1 MSTYGLC
8 YGAPVTGPDQDLGA
22 TETITDVS
30 YADIV
35 SSYLT
40 ASARQ
45 WDSLALVPY
54 LSFASPDGPG
64 QCTFVTYDDAQS
76 IAEKGAYF
84 RSKGLGGVI
93 VWRINRGYTSSQ
105 NPILDAV
112 RTSFL

>member
-1 MSTYGLC
+1 VATSVTATTTVEH
-8 YGAPVTGPDQDLGA
+8 GACRRPCRRSRPSAALRLRVTDLG
-22 TETITDVS
+22 
-30 YADIV
+30 
-35 SSYLT
+35 
-40 ASARQ
+40 
-45 WDSLALVPY
+45 
-54 LSFASPDGPG
+54 G
-64 QCTFVTYDDAQS
+64 YDDAQS